1 MEKLDL
7 RKELRHLYQPGA
19 KAPVL
24 VEVPLFRFLTI
35 EGVGGVGGP
44 EFQAAIG
51 ALYGL
56 AYPLKF
62 AAKFKR
68 DLDYPVMPLE
78 GLYWDAETG
87 GPLALGQPERLA
99 WRLLIMVPGAVPEE
113 LIETTRAEVAAK
125 KDPPRLAEVEL
136 QALTEGKSVQIM
148 HVGPYAAETATVER
162 LLGFAEEQALE
173 VAGHHHEIY
182 ISDPNRTA
190 PEKLKTV
197 VRYPVSPV
205 G

>member
-24 VEVPLFRFLTI
+24 VEVPPFRFLAI
-35 EGVGGVGGP
+35 EGVGGVGGT

-78 GLYWDAETG
+78 GLYWDAESG

-99 WRLLIMVPGAVPEE
+99 WRLLIMVPEAVPEE

-136 QALTEGKSVQIM
+136 QTLTEGQSVQIM

-162 LLGFAEEQALE
+162 LLGFAEEQGLA
-173 VAGHHHEIY
+173 VASHHHEIY

-190 PEKLKTV
+190 AERLKTV
-197 VRYPVSPV
+197 VRYPVNPI